1 MSVALR
7 SVAGAER
14 PSITAQGVW
23 HRYGPGRGLEPVS
36 FAWCGPSVAAVTGA
50 NGSGKSTLLKV
61 LAGLVAPSGGTATL
75 SIGGSVVPN
84 RARRRCVGY
93 ASPDLMFYD
102 ELSCAENLAFAG
114 EALGLRDVRGAFTA
128 ALDQVGLG
136 RVAEDRPGALSS
148 GMLQRLRLALALL
161 HGPAVL
167 LLDEPTSHMDDEG
180 RDLVAR
186 VVERHRRAGLV
197 VIASNDEREW
207 RIAEQRIELR
217 GRGLG
222 GAA

>member
-1 MSVALR
+1 MSAALQ
-7 SVAGAER
+7 SATGAER
-14 PSITAQGVW
+14 PSIAATGVW
-23 HRYGPGRGLEPVS
+23 HRYGPGRGLQPVS
-36 FAWCGPSVAAVTGA
+36 FEWSGPSVAAVTGA

-61 LAGLVAPSGGTATL
+61 LAGLLAPSGGTATL
-75 SIGGSVVPN
+75 SIGGSVVPD

-114 EALGLRDVRGAFTA
+114 EALGLPDVRGAFTA

-136 RVAEDRPGALSS
+136 GVAGDRPAALSS
-148 GMLQRLRLALALL
+148 GMQQRLRLALALL
-161 HGPAVL
+161 HRPAVL
-167 LLDEPTSHMDDEG
+167 LLDEPSSHMDDEG
-180 RDLVAR
+180 RDLVTR
-186 VVERHRRAGLV
+186 LVERHRRTGLV

-207 RIAEQRIELR
+207 RVAEQRIELC